1 MLFNDKELKELIET
15 NKASLKE
22 LNDAIIRIEDRLN
35 QMDESIGQLK
45 HSSEDN
51 ANAIS
56 ESYKSIELLQNAA
69 DSTRKETEAV
79 RESLSK
85 YDWTAEKGR
94 KEFADYLF
102 ETNETAYN
110 EYRMANETQW
120 KTRVNDVKI
129 TLPNAKVGKQYET
142 SFQIPTDIATVL
154 GMVKTE
160 EIRGLDFKYE
170 KETGMCFIGGIPE
183 NPGDFTIK
191 LQYIY
196 PGWTQD
202 RPALERTIPIS
213 INPDPRSLWLDI
225 ATKEDIDYFQ
235 PDAECEYVKVEEKDG
250 EPQKDIVVASLRG
263 RSHGHKGSPRDDH
276 YKVMHNDE
284 NGWYVMAVADGAGSA
299 KYSRAGST
307 IACNTVVDICSEGVK
322 DKSLEDAIKSYSE
335 DKSDERKKVVGDK
348 IYAILAN
355 AALKAGKAIAEE
367 AARKDAEVKAKLADN
382 PDGNVQGADITD
394 HDYATTL
401 LLAICKKFEFGWF
414 VATFWVGDGAICIY
428 NKEKGFAKL
437 MGVPDSG
444 EQAGQT
450 VFLTMKKV
458 VFKDAASIYGRL
470 RFQIEEDFDALFLM
484 TDGVS
489 DPKFE
494 TDANLNDI
502 NMWNKFWEDLHGN
515 NDDKC
520 EVKLEDDNEDSKNE
534 LLKWLEFYTDGHHD
548 DRTLAILY

>member
-1 MLFNDKELKELIET
+1 MIFNDKELKELIET

-22 LNDAIIRIEDRLN
+22 LNDSIASINDRLTQIEDA
-35 QMDESIGQLK
+35 IGKLQQSNED
-45 HSSEDN
+45 SSN
-51 ANAIS
+51 LIS
-56 ESYKSIELLQNAA
+56 DSSKNIELIQNAA
-69 DSTRKETEAV
+69 DSTRKEVDAIRDRLTQ
-79 RESLSK
+79 
-85 YDWTAEKGR
+85 YDWVAEKGR
-94 KEFADYLF
+94 KEFADFMF
-102 ETNETAYN
+102 EKNLTDYN
-110 EYRMANETQW
+110 DYCMANETQW

-129 TLPNAKVGKQYET
+129 VLPNAKVGKVYET

-154 GMVKTE
+154 EMVKTE

-170 KETGMCFIGGIPE
+170 KDTGTCYIGGIPE
-183 NPGDFTIK
+183 NPGDFVITLK
-191 LQYIY
+191 YIY
-196 PGWTQD
+196 PGWNED
-202 RPALERTIPIS
+202 RPVLERTIPIS
-213 INPDPRSLWLDI
+213 INPDPRSLWLNID
-225 ATKEDIDYFQ
+225 TKEDIDYFQ
-235 PDAECEYVKVEEKDG
+235 PDSESDYVKVEAKDG
-250 EPQKDIVVASLRG
+250 EPQKDIVVASVRG
-263 RSHGHKGSPRDDH
+263 RSHAHKGSPRDDH
-276 YKVMHNDE
+276 YKVMYNAE
-284 NGWYVMAVADGAGSA
+284 NRWYIIAVADGAGSA

-307 IACNTVVDICSEGVK
+307 IACNTVVDICKEGVK
-322 DKSLEDAIKSYSE
+322 DTTLEDAIRAYSA
-335 DKSDERKKVVGDK
+335 DRSDDNKKVVGDK

-355 AALKAGKAIAEE
+355 AALKAGKAITEE
-367 AARKDAEVKAKLADN
+367 AARKDAELKAKNSDQQN
-382 PDGNVQGADITD
+382 TPVSSGEITD

-437 MGVPDSG
+437 MGIPDSG

-458 VFKDAASIYGRL
+458 VFKDAATIYSRL

-502 NMWNKFWEDLHGN
+502 NMWNKFWDDLKGN
-515 NDDKC
+515 NDDTC
-520 EVKLEDDNEDSKNE
+520 EVRLEDDNEDSKNE